1 VADCGGTRSV
11 RTVLLGRLKWP
22 AGKHSGSSARL
33 SKAVTQPVRR
43 VLRVELRL
51 FPSFAINIGRTRRP
65 IMRPPTDPPSGID
78 DGAPSGWCDCLVVRA
93 TIAIFSPRWIFDLTE
108 SAWETR
114 PSQAHARLPLCA
126 QNGPGTS
133 VHGTVLLRQALHYP
147 AFGRAVP
154 GGRDCVVSCG
164 SGAVAWL
171 STDSR
176 SNASRN
182 TAAARPRSSAD
193 IASISRSSLRLGNSS

>member
-1 VADCGGTRSV
+1 LLARPGSGGASGRYVTWAAIIYTRAPVRSLSSPRSSLHYIVRQPTEVNSRATRS
-11 RTVLLGRLKWP
+11 
-22 AGKHSGSSARL
+22 
-33 SKAVTQPVRR
+33 
-43 VLRVELRL
+43 
-51 FPSFAINIGRTRRP
+51 
-65 IMRPPTDPPSGID
+65 PTDLPSGID

-93 TIAIFSPRWIFDLTE
+93 TVAIFSPRWIFDLTE

-133 VHGTVLLRQALHYP
+133 VHGTVLLRQQARHYP
-147 AFGRAVP
+147 AFGRA
-154 GGRDCVVSCG
+154 RDCVVSCG
-164 SGAVAWL
+164 SDAVAWL

-193 IASISRSSLRLGNSS
+193 IASIARSSLRLGNSS

>member
-1 VADCGGTRSV
+1 MDRCEWIAHVCYFTENHQFAPLTW
-11 RTVLLGRLKWP
+11 LP
-22 AGKHSGSSARL
+22 AIH
-33 SKAVTQPVRR
+33 
-43 VLRVELRL
+43 
-51 FPSFAINIGRTRRP
+51 RRP
-65 IMRPPTDPPSGID
+65 AAGID
-78 DGAPSGWCDCLVVRA
+78 DGPPWVGCDCLVVRA

-108 SAWETR
+108 SAWETG

-133 VHGTVLLRQALHYP
+133 VHGTVLLRQARHYP